1 MSSRPEPAPAP
12 EEHRYRLFDD
22 GRALGW
28 LVWRPHPRQS
38 AGWYLAPDGGTPR
51 RLKVDAGIDELAA
64 DGRSDEHA
72 WRLHAEVAAILSTAL
87 ALDAAE
93 RALHDRPPRRF
104 GRFGRVERARYE
116 IYVKD
121 VSPRVLGRAV
131 PEMAI
136 SFVSDVVALEGDLP
150 GDAVPVIL
158 RRLSLLGGTVVEVMA
173 PGTE

>member
-1 MSSRPEPAPAP
+1 MPFRREPAEGS
-12 EEHRYRLFDD
+12 EEHSYPLFSD
-22 GRALGW
+22 GRAVGR
-28 LVWRPHPRQS
+28 LVWRAQPRHS
-38 AGWYLAPDGGTPR
+38 AGWFLVPEDGTPR
-51 RLKVDAGIDELAA
+51 KLSVDAAIDDLAA
-64 DGRSDEHA
+64 QVGDAHA
-72 WRLHAEVAAILSTAL
+72 WALHGEVAAILSTAL

-93 RALHDRPPRRF
+93 RALHERPPRRF

-150 GDAVPVIL
+150 GDAIPVIL
-158 RRLSLLGGTVVEVMA
+158 RRLSLLGGTVVEVIA